1 MRYPKI
7 DRIHGVQRV
16 MIPSPGQ
23 VILGPG
29 RTLSAHPLHGSGE
42 SHPMVAGWVKMALP
56 LRMSDLLH
64 IFMADVHVEIKIQ
77 DLFGTRVNS
86 CKI

>member
-1 MRYPKI
+1 MAPTVPVQVPGSSLLGTSRYCMRYPTI
-7 DRIHGVQRV
+7 DRIHAVQRV

-56 LRMSDLLH
+56 LRM
-64 IFMADVHVEIKIQ
+64 
-77 DLFGTRVNS
+77 
-86 CKI
+86 